1 MKKMMYAS
9 LLSATL
15 VLTGCSGDFGNM
27 IDDEKEPEQEELVE
41 KQKENESKNEEETTD
56 FDEALSQ
63 EVIDE
68 IKEDRSALEEEVEE
82 LQDERDYYKKY
93 VVQLYNQLSEKKQKI
108 LLNKEWNYNLEVN
121 GVSFPPNGVMEVK
134 GPRLEVVLSE
144 ERVPYSV
151 LPKEE
156 SDQARLSTG
165 IKSGFMFKNGEAF
178 EAIEE
183 INDDDTSHRIIY
195 KTDGVQEDDEF
206 EITITDS
213 LRERLGLETGDL
225 KIIIR

>member
-1 MKKMMYAS
+1 MYAS
-9 LLSATL
+9 LLSAGL
-15 VLTGCSGDFGNM
+15 ILTGCSGDFGNLTGS
-27 IDDEKEPEQEELVE
+27 DEKEENKQEETQNE
-41 KQKENESKNEEETTD
+41 KVNENETNENDSTD

-134 GPRLEVVLSE
+134 GPRLEVILSE

-165 IKSGFMFKNGEAF
+165 IKSGFMFKNGTESF
-178 EAIEE
+178 EAMEE
-183 INDDDTSHRIIY
+183 VNDDETSHRIMY
-195 KTDGVQEDDEF
+195 VTDGVQEDEEF

-213 LRERLGLETGDL
+213 LRERLGLETGEL